1 MPSLQ
6 VFFNQ
11 HIKNCVK
18 SYVNIQGEN
27 ALWNSQETGI
37 VIII

>member
-1 MPSLQ
+1 MLSPQ

-11 HIKNCVK
+11 HIKNSVK
-18 SYVNIQGEN
+18 SYVNVQGEN
-27 ALWNSQETGI
+27 AMWNSQETGI

>member
-6 VFFNQ
+6 VYFNH
-11 HIKNCVK
+11 HIKNSVK

-27 ALWNSQETGI
+27 AMWNSQETGI